1 MIKKLSVSMFVILL
15 FGGCSYKMNYKS
27 NFNKNTSIN
36 NEYVIS
42 GNIENSI
49 DQGAFSSTIRNKV
62 ILYINNKLVVKTA
75 LNKDFSGRTELFY
88 NSKLLILECGKD
100 SIFSKP
106 KCIIQLDGE
115 NLGTLNFDYNPN
127 M

>member
-1 MIKKLSVSMFVILL
+1 MIKKLIVSVPMVLL
-15 FGGCSYKMNYKS
+15 LAGCSYKMHYKS
-27 NFNKNTSIN
+27 DFKKNTSIKD
-36 NEYVIS
+36 EYVIT

-88 NSKLLILECGKD
+88 DSKLLILECGKD
-100 SIFSKP
+100 NIFARP
-106 KCIIQLDGE
+106 KCIVQLNGE
-115 NLGTLNFDYNPN
+115 NLGTLNFDYDVN
-127 M
+127 

>member
-1 MIKKLSVSMFVILL
+1 MVKKLIVSIPMVLL
-15 FGGCSYKMNYKS
+15 LAGCSYKMNYKS
-27 NFNKNTSIN
+27 DFKKNTSIN
-36 NEYVIS
+36 EEYVIT

-88 NSKLLILECGKD
+88 DSKLLILECGKD
-100 SIFSKP
+100 NIFARP
-106 KCIIQLDGE
+106 KCIVQLNGE
-115 NLGTLNFDYNPN
+115 NLGTLNFDYDNN
-127 M
+127 